1 MRQHFCRLIWY
12 YAFMFILGNISALA
26 YMRLVGAEEIASL
39 RRVARPQSLG
49 PLETSKAASLAAS
62 SFLQAVGLPSCEI
75 HLISTCAQRRRD
87 HSDTVFHT
95 FSEIPRNA
103 LLQVD
108 DGVCI
113 ASPELLFLQLARTAD
128 LIDLMQIGFEL
139 CGIYPHPGQV
149 FTSFGERKSFMTKQS
164 CERLLEG
171 CGKVS
176 GVSLARRAISYVV
189 DRSASPM
196 ETASAMLLG
205 LPYKYG
211 GLGFPRFVMNE
222 KVVVPSKMRH
232 ELGHG
237 EYYADI
243 MWPGRRV
250 VFEYESNLYHSG
262 AQRIADDSS
271 RRNAFARMG
280 YRVVTLTGNQMYDY
294 QEFLRTA
301 KTLATLLSHRIYP
314 RVDAFEVRHHSLR
327 HAVLKDRALSFGTSG

>member
-62 SFLQAVGLPSCEI
+62 SFLQAVGLPPCEI

-128 LIDLMQIGFEL
+128 LLDVIQIGFEL

-164 CERLLEG
+164 CERY
-171 CGKVS
+171 
-176 GVSLARRAISYVV
+176 LAHQNGIPGLRRARAAIKHVI

-196 ETASAMLLG
+196 ETASAIMLG
-205 LPYKYG
+205 LPYRLG
-211 GLGFPRFVMNE
+211 GLGFPKFTMNE
-222 KVVVPSKMRH
+222 KIAVPLKMQH
-232 ELGHG
+232 ELGRSEFYG
-237 EYYADI
+237 DLAWIDQ
-243 MWPGRRV
+243 RV
-250 VFEYESNLYHSG
+250 ILEYESNMYHSG
-262 AQRIADDSS
+262 AQRIASDSS
-271 RRNAFARMG
+271 RRNALSRMD
-280 YRVVTLTGNQMYDY
+280 YRVVTLTGNQIYDA

-301 KTLATLLSHRIYP
+301 KTLASLLGHRIQP
-314 RVDAFEVRHHSLR
+314 RVDAFEMRHQSLR
-327 HAVLKDRALSFGTSG
+327 HAVLKDQASTFRISA